1 GVYNVTLTVTNGCG
15 SDFYSAV
22 LSAANAIDDVE
33 LASMTQLY
41 PNPTSGKTVLT
52 MDFNQSYD
60 VSLEVTNSLGQVVWS
75 ALPGMVQYKTIELDL
90 SNLADGVYTLWINAG
105 DNRFSKPVVL
115 TK

>member
-60 VSLEVTNSLGQVVWS
+60 VTLEVTNSLGQVVWS

-90 SNLADGVYTLWINAG
+90 SGYADGVYTLTVHAG
-105 DNRFSKPVVL
+105 DHVFTKPVVL
-115 TK
+115 NK

>member
-1 GVYNVTLTVTNGCG
+1 
-15 SDFYSAV
+15 
-22 LSAANAIDDVE
+22 
-33 LASMTQLY
+33 MTQLY